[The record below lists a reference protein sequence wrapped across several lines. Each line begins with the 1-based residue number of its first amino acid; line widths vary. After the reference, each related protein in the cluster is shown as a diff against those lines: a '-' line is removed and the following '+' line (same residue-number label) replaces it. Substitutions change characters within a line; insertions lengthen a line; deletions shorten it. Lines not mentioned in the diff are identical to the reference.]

1 MEGPGSS
8 CGVRACS
15 SRESSPETWEQG
27 RAPWHLQRGFAL
39 LTFEQIKELIELVA
53 ARDLQGLEI
62 ERSGFRLKVDG
73 HAAAQHVVYAAP
85 PPTPPAAS
93 APAAP
98 AVQASGVAAPP
109 PVPSAAA
116 LPAATPA
123 AAPEPAAGP
132 PAGSHILTSPIV
144 GTFYRAPSPQAPP
157 FVEVGSRVKKGQV
170 LCIIEAMKLMNEIE
184 SDVDGE
190 ILEVY
195 PQNAQPVE
203 FGEPLFAIRATSA

>member
-1 MEGPGSS
+1 MERGRGPRHS
-8 CGVRACS
+8 
-15 SRESSPETWEQG
+15 
-27 RAPWHLQRGFAL
+27 QRGSIL

-53 ARDLQGLEI
+53 ARELQGLEI

-85 PPTPPAAS
+85 PAPSGAVAPVVHAAPASGSAAPPAVPS
-93 APAAP
+93 PPPAPAA
-98 AVQASGVAAPP
+98 A
-109 PVPSAAA
+109 
-116 LPAATPA
+116 PA

-132 PAGSHILTSPIV
+132 PPGSHVLTSPIV

-190 ILEVY
+190 ILEIY

-203 FGEPLFAIRATSA
+203 FGEPLFAIRASSA